1 MAARNDDYTE
11 TEPCF
16 IAEVLSESTRM
27 ADQNSKAERH
37 RELPSLQAYF
47 LVRRGVSVWRRG
59 GESWSFE
66 VVGETFEL
74 SCPSVT
80 PTLADL
86 HVGINFRGVLLGPI
100 QLG

>member
-1 MAARNDDYTE
+1 MWWDAVAARNDDYTE

-47 LVRRGVSVWRRG
+47 LVRRGY
-59 GESWSFE
+59 
-66 VVGETFEL
+66 L
-74 SCPSVT
+74 SGAEEAKAGA
-80 PTLADL
+80 LKW
-86 HVGINFRGVLLGPI
+86 
-100 QLG
+100 